1 MYLLS
6 EMHIRVYNA
15 RHIKREAA
23 VIFFSADDA
32 GVSHAEADGKKSQAS
47 ASFAE
52 FPVLPRLRIRG
63 ALTSHPH
70 TSCMCEIENL

>member
-23 VIFFSADDA
+23 VILADDA
-32 GVSHAEADGKKSQAS
+32 GVSHADADGKRVRRVRRTRNSGY
-47 ASFAE
+47 
-52 FPVLPRLRIRG
+52 FPVDYELSY
-63 ALTSHPH
+63 TEK
-70 TSCMCEIENL
+70 CFK